1 MPGRQKSGAEA
12 PMDRGG
18 GPASSPKQG
27 LARRRKQMS
36 RGRPKGAKP
45 CSSKPVRAVV
55 QEQMEKFLLTK
66 RLKRFKRG
74 LREGCHSPIGEI
86 AKERF
91 LICLAL
97 SRHRRSGM
105 DMGMNRMGYGGL
117 GVETTKRP
125 GSVVFATKLI
135 LTAACLV
142 FFGLAP
148 NASAQLYTGSL
159 SGTV

>member
-18 GPASSPKQG
+18 GPTSSPKQG

-36 RGRPKGAKP
+36 RGRRKGIRGTPLEKRYVAWRIRREQEKRPSPTLQPKGAKP
-45 CSSKPVRAVV
+45 FSSKPVRAVV

-97 SRHRRSGM
+97 SRHRSDM
-105 DMGMNRMGYGGL
+105 DMGMNRMGSGGL
-117 GVETTKRP
+117 GVE
-125 GSVVFATKLI
+125 
-135 LTAACLV
+135 
-142 FFGLAP
+142 
-148 NASAQLYTGSL
+148 
-159 SGTV
+159 